1 MSGEQLSALDRRRE
15 LLRKRLAESGIAAQ
29 AATDAAPRVQAGE
42 RRELAPGQRRM
53 WFLQV
58 KDEADTTLNVG
69 VAHRMRGSLDETRLR
84 GAFAAIIRRHDILR
98 TTYGVDA
105 AGEPYQV
112 FTEDVELPWTTI
124 DLGNLED
131 SARER
136 EFRALAERELGRPFD
151 LTVDPPLRITLLRMD
166 AQEFVLLLVVHH
178 IGFDDNSWEV
188 FFTELSDYYNSR
200 PVEGDA
206 PQFMVV
212 GAVESQTSDVGID
225 YWRQSLTPL
234 PDSLD
239 LPGSS
244 SSNPTSRRA
253 RRRAIPLSSDTAGRM
268 EEFARA
274 HSATPFMVLLAA
286 FGTLVHR
293 YTGATDFL
301 VAIPVVE
308 RKANAEKAIGYFGNT
323 VLLRAAV
330 DPSMGFAAYVAAVRE
345 ACLGAFGHQSIG
357 IDEVVREV
365 NPSRS
370 TGRDGLDDLVRLGF
384 SMREDPNGYRLA
396 GVETSRIDLDGGAA
410 QVPLALAIATDSSGT
425 MVEIE
430 YQTDALPQWLV
441 DQLLA
446 HYRRLLE
453 DGLARPGEPVARL
466 DPFSDEERSVVLA
479 QSRGALS
486 DVPRTTLVNVLQEAA
501 RTTPDALAVVS
512 DELELTYE
520 ALHRRANRVARWLI
534 GQGVGTEDVIALQMS
549 TSVEFIVAMFAVL
562 KSGAA
567 YMPID
572 PALPEDRIEYLTA
585 DANPRIVWG
594 TSEFQVAE
602 ERAANLSDTEVADT
616 DRLRPLLPESLAY
629 VIYTSG
635 STGRPK
641 GVAVAHEAIAEHVVS
656 FMVDWSMT
664 AEDRMLQSTSVSFDA
679 SLADILC
686 PLSLG
691 AQLVLPKPNPFSD
704 IGYVIDLVRRR
715 GVTVLHM
722 VPSLLNSVMLLPEAR
737 ELRGLRHIP
746 VGGEALPGEVAD
758 KFAVMFDAEL
768 RNHYG
773 PTEAVVCSTYMPVD
787 GPQGNSIVPI
797 GHPNRNVYAYV
808 LDEALQLVPAGVV
821 GELYLG
827 GVQLARG
834 YRGRPV
840 LTAERFVA
848 DPFSSGGR
856 LYRTGDLVRRNVSG
870 ELEFVGRAD
879 EQVKVRGF
887 RIELGEVEGVIGAD
901 PRVGRCVVTV
911 VEDAQVGPM
920 LAAYVVPASDGP
932 AGEIDLEEL
941 RARAQETLPAYM
953 VPSAF
958 AVIPEIPLTT
968 SGKLDKR
975 ALPAPETMAERVF
988 LAPATPTERRMC
1000 AIFSHLFG
1008 REQISADDSFFELGG
1023 HSLLAARLVA
1033 QIRAQFG
1040 IDLTVRTVFD
1050 SPTPAGLAGE
1060 LVTYFREEFEIE
1072 LDELDLDD
1080 SEEMEVAPQDG
1091 RPDLVQAVRPERLP
1105 LSSSQLSMWF
1115 ECQMEGVTDIGN
1127 MWLALRF
1134 DGPLQTPALIAALND
1149 VVARHE
1155 MLRTNFA
1162 IHEGG
1167 PYQIVH
1173 PSRELSVPILRTDP
1187 DNLTDTLDELRHHI
1201 FGLESE
1207 PLFRPSI
1214 VELSAEQHVLAL
1226 AVHHLVVDHVSFT
1239 VIVDDLVAA
1248 YRARATGQAP
1258 QWDPQ
1263 PVQYADYVL
1272 WQRDAFGAES
1282 EFGQAEVTYWRELL
1296 AGIPVETA
1304 VAHDR
1309 ARPQI
1314 LGKRGE
1320 VEKFTVAPE
1329 RRQALTRMAELH
1341 GVTEFMVY
1349 QAALAATLHRLGG
1362 GTDIVIGSPVA
1373 ARVHPDVANLVG
1385 LFANMVALRNDL
1397 SEDPTLGEVLQRSRD
1412 ATLNAHAHQELPIEK
1427 LVEAINPPRSLSW
1440 NPLFQTMVNF
1450 RGADWGTEA
1459 RDLTGS
1465 GETSL
1470 VPLPMEVDVS
1480 YLDLN
1485 FALNVTPS
1493 GGLDVSVVA
1502 NADLYDPETTGLIA
1516 RALDAAFDA
1525 FATDQDV
1532 RLSEVVLLPADVLER
1547 LLAAPAAAH
1556 ERAAAPVS
1564 EGSEETK
1571 LALIGILEEL
1581 LEISDIDPEDNF
1593 FALGGDSVISIQW
1606 STRAAERGLAMTP
1619 QMVFECATISQLAGA
1634 VDAADNVA
1642 AETNSNSEAEME
1654 HSAPMSASGLS
1665 AEALAELTASWQAQ
1679 S

>member
-1 MSGEQLSALDRRRE
+1 
-15 LLRKRLAESGIAAQ
+15 
-29 AATDAAPRVQAGE
+29 
-42 RRELAPGQRRM
+42 
-53 WFLQV
+53 
-58 KDEADTTLNVG
+58 
-69 VAHRMRGSLDETRLR
+69 
-84 GAFAAIIRRHDILR
+84 
-98 TTYGVDA
+98 
-105 AGEPYQV
+105 
-112 FTEDVELPWTTI
+112 
-124 DLGNLED
+124 
-131 SARER
+131 
-136 EFRALAERELGRPFD
+136 
-151 LTVDPPLRITLLRMD
+151 
-166 AQEFVLLLVVHH
+166 
-178 IGFDDNSWEV
+178 
-188 FFTELSDYYNSR
+188 
-200 PVEGDA
+200 
-206 PQFMVV
+206 
-212 GAVESQTSDVGID
+212 
-225 YWRQSLTPL
+225 
-234 PDSLD
+234 
-239 LPGSS
+239 
-244 SSNPTSRRA
+244 
-253 RRRAIPLSSDTAGRM
+253 
-268 EEFARA
+268 
-274 HSATPFMVLLAA
+274 
-286 FGTLVHR
+286 
-293 YTGATDFL
+293 
-301 VAIPVVE
+301 
-308 RKANAEKAIGYFGNT
+308 
-323 VLLRAAV
+323 
-330 DPSMGFAAYVAAVRE
+330 
-345 ACLGAFGHQSIG
+345 
-357 IDEVVREV
+357 
-365 NPSRS
+365 
-370 TGRDGLDDLVRLGF
+370 
-384 SMREDPNGYRLA
+384 
-396 GVETSRIDLDGGAA
+396 
-410 QVPLALAIATDSSGT
+410 
-425 MVEIE
+425 
-430 YQTDALPQWLV
+430 
-441 DQLLA
+441 
-446 HYRRLLE
+446 
-453 DGLARPGEPVARL
+453 
-466 DPFSDEERSVVLA
+466 
-479 QSRGALS
+479 
-486 DVPRTTLVNVLQEAA
+486 
-501 RTTPDALAVVS
+501 
-512 DELELTYE
+512 
-520 ALHRRANRVARWLI
+520 
-534 GQGVGTEDVIALQMS
+534 
-549 TSVEFIVAMFAVL
+549 
-562 KSGAA
+562 
-567 YMPID
+567 
-572 PALPEDRIEYLTA
+572 
-585 DANPRIVWG
+585 
-594 TSEFQVAE
+594 
-602 ERAANLSDTEVADT
+602 
-616 DRLRPLLPESLAY
+616 
-629 VIYTSG
+629 
-635 STGRPK
+635 
-641 GVAVAHEAIAEHVVS
+641 
-656 FMVDWSMT
+656 
-664 AEDRMLQSTSVSFDA
+664 
-679 SLADILC
+679 
-686 PLSLG
+686 
-691 AQLVLPKPNPFSD
+691 
-704 IGYVIDLVRRR
+704 
-715 GVTVLHM
+715 
-722 VPSLLNSVMLLPEAR
+722 
-737 ELRGLRHIP
+737 
-746 VGGEALPGEVAD
+746 
-758 KFAVMFDAEL
+758 
-768 RNHYG
+768 
-773 PTEAVVCSTYMPVD
+773 
-787 GPQGNSIVPI
+787 
-797 GHPNRNVYAYV
+797 
-808 LDEALQLVPAGVV
+808 
-821 GELYLG
+821 
-827 GVQLARG
+827 
-834 YRGRPV
+834 
-840 LTAERFVA
+840 
-848 DPFSSGGR
+848 
-856 LYRTGDLVRRNVSG
+856 
-870 ELEFVGRAD
+870 
-879 EQVKVRGF
+879 
-887 RIELGEVEGVIGAD
+887 
-901 PRVGRCVVTV
+901 
-911 VEDAQVGPM
+911 
-920 LAAYVVPASDGP
+920 
-932 AGEIDLEEL
+932 
-941 RARAQETLPAYM
+941 
-953 VPSAF
+953 
-958 AVIPEIPLTT
+958 
-968 SGKLDKR
+968 
-975 ALPAPETMAERVF
+975 
-988 LAPATPTERRMC
+988 
-1000 AIFSHLFG
+1000 
-1008 REQISADDSFFELGG
+1008 
-1023 HSLLAARLVA
+1023 
-1033 QIRAQFG
+1033 
-1040 IDLTVRTVFD
+1040 
-1050 SPTPAGLAGE
+1050 
-1060 LVTYFREEFEIE
+1060 
-1072 LDELDLDD
+1072 
-1080 SEEMEVAPQDG
+1080 
-1091 RPDLVQAVRPERLP
+1091 
-1105 LSSSQLSMWF
+1105 
-1115 ECQMEGVTDIGN
+1115 
-1127 MWLALRF
+1127 LRF
-1134 DGPLQTPALIAALND
+1134 DGPLQTPALTAALND

>member
-1 MSGEQLSALDRRRE
+1 MSALDRRRE
-15 LLRKRLAESGIAAQ
+15 LLRKRLAQSGVEAPSVESA
-29 AATDAAPRVQAGE
+29 DRVRAGE

-53 WFLQV
+53 WFLQT
-58 KDEADTTLNVG
+58 KDTADTTLNVG
-69 VAHRMRGSLDETRLR
+69 VAHRMRGSLDENRMR
-84 GAFAAIIRRHDILR
+84 GAFAAVIRRHDILR
-98 TTYGVDA
+98 TTYGVDS

-112 FTEDVELPWTTI
+112 FVDDVELPWTTI
-124 DLGNLED
+124 DLESLDERTREGEIQALAD
-131 SARER
+131 RER
-136 EFRALAERELGRPFD
+136 GRPFD
-151 LTVDPPLRITLLRMD
+151 LTVDPPIRVTLLRLGG
-166 AQEFVLLLVVHH
+166 QEFVLLLVVHH
-178 IGFDDNSWEV
+178 ISFDDNSWEIL
-188 FFTELSDYYNSR
+188 FAELSEHYNAR
-200 PVEGDA
+200 PVEGGA
-206 PQFMVV
+206 PQFTVV
-212 GAVESQTSDVGID
+212 GIADHEPSDRGID
-225 YWRQSLTPL
+225 YWRKSLTPL
-234 PDSLD
+234 PEPLE

-244 SSNPTSRRA
+244 KNLTTRTSRAA
-253 RRRAIPLSSDTAGRM
+253 RRRAVPLPSEIETRM
-268 EEFARA
+268 EEFARE
-274 HSATPFMVLLAA
+274 HSATPFMVLLAV

-293 YTGATDFL
+293 YTATTDFL
-301 VAIPVVE
+301 TSIPVVE

-323 VLLRAAV
+323 VLLRAVV
-330 DPSMGFAAYVAAVRE
+330 DPADGFAGYVATVRE
-345 ACLGAFGHQSIG
+345 ACLGAFGHQDVG
-357 IDEVVREV
+357 IDEVVREL

-370 TGRDGLDDLVRLGF
+370 TGRDGLDELVRLGF
-384 SMREDPNGYRLA
+384 SMRKDVSGYRLE
-396 GVETSRIDLDGGAA
+396 GVEATQLDLSEGAV
-410 QVPLALAIATDSSGT
+410 QVPLSLAIATDPTGT
-425 MVEIE
+425 VIEIE
-430 YQTDALPQWLV
+430 YQTDVLPEWLV

-453 DGLARPGEPVARL
+453 DGLNRPQEPLSRL
-466 DPFSDEERSVVLA
+466 DPFGAEERSAVLA
-479 QSRGALS
+479 QSRGAHS
-486 DVPRTTLVNVLQEAA
+486 DVPPTTLVDVLQAAA
-501 RTTPDALAVVS
+501 RATPDALALVS
-512 DELELTYE
+512 DEAELTYDV
-520 ALHRRANRVARWLI
+520 LHRRSNRFARWLI
-534 GQGVGTEDVIALQMS
+534 AQGVGTEDVIALQMS
-549 TSVEFIVAMFAVL
+549 TSIDFIVAMLAVL

-572 PALPEDRIEYLTA
+572 PALPEGRIEYLITDAEPRMVLGTKEFRAAEEEAAHLA
-585 DANPRIVWG
+585 DAELV
-594 TSEFQVAE
+594 
-602 ERAANLSDTEVADT
+602 DT
-616 DRLRPLLPESLAY
+616 DRLRPLLPEDLAY

-635 STGRPK
+635 STGQPK
-641 GVAVAHEAIAEHVVS
+641 GVAVAHAAIAEHIVS
-656 FMVDWSMT
+656 FTADWSMT

-691 AQLVLPKPNPFSD
+691 AQVVVPRPKPFSD

-722 VPSLLNSVMLLPEAR
+722 VPSLLNSVMLMPEAR
-737 ELRGLRHIP
+737 ELRGLLRHVP
-746 VGGEALPGEVAD
+746 VGGEALAGEVAD
-758 KFAVMFDAEL
+758 KFGSVFDAEL

-773 PTEAVVCSTYMPVD
+773 PTEAVVCSTYKAVEE
-787 GPQGNSIVPI
+787 PQGNSIVSI
-797 GHPNRNVYAYV
+797 GRPNRNVHAYV
-808 LDEALQLVPAGVV
+808 LDEALGLAPTGVV

-827 GVQLARG
+827 GAQLARG

-848 DPFSSGGR
+848 DPFNPGGR
-856 LYRTGDLVRRNVSG
+856 LYRTGDLVLRNASG
-870 ELEFVGRAD
+870 ELEFIGRAD

-887 RIELGEVEGVIGAD
+887 RIELGEIEAVIGAD
-901 PRVGRCVVTV
+901 SRVGHCVVTV
-911 VEDAQVGPM
+911 ADDLQVGPM
-920 LAAYVVPASDGP
+920 LAAYVVPA
-932 AGEIDLEEL
+932 AGAGAEIDLEEL
-941 RARAQETLPAYM
+941 KARAQERLPAYM

-975 ALPAPETMAERVF
+975 ALPALDALVDSVF
-988 LAPATPTERRMC
+988 RAPRTPTERRMC
-1000 AIFSHLFG
+1000 AIYSHLFG
-1008 REQISADDSFFELGG
+1008 RPEIGLDDSFFELGG

-1040 IDLTVRTVFD
+1040 IELTVRTVFD
-1050 SPTPAGLAGE
+1050 SPTPAGLAEE

-1072 LDELDLDD
+1072 LDELDLDESD
-1080 SEEMEVAPQDG
+1080 EMEAAPQDG
-1091 RPDLVQAVRPERLP
+1091 RPDLVVAARPERLP

-1155 MLRTNFA
+1155 TLRTNFA
-1162 IHEGG
+1162 IHEGA

-1173 PSRELSVPILRTDP
+1173 SSRELSVPTLRASP
-1187 DNLTDTLDELRHHI
+1187 EALSDTLAQLRHHI

-1207 PLFRPSI
+1207 SLIRPTI
-1214 VELSAEQHVLAL
+1214 IELGAREHVLAL
-1226 AVHHLVVDHVSFT
+1226 VVHHMVVDHVSFT
-1239 VIVDDLVAA
+1239 VIVDDLVTA
-1248 YRARATGQAP
+1248 YRARIDGVAP
-1258 QWDPQ
+1258 KWDPQ

-1272 WQRDAFGAES
+1272 WQRQAYGPDS
-1282 EFGQAEVTYWRELL
+1282 EFGQSETAYWRELL
-1296 AGIPVETA
+1296 TGVPTEIA

-1320 VEKFTVAPE
+1320 VERFAVPPE
-1329 RRQALTRMAELH
+1329 RRQALTRMAEQR

-1349 QAALAATLHRLGG
+1349 LAALATVLHRLGG
-1362 GTDIVIGSPVA
+1362 GTDIAIGSPVA
-1373 ARVHPDVANLVG
+1373 ARTHPHVANLVG

-1397 SEDPTLGEVLQRSRD
+1397 SGNPTVREVLERSRD
-1412 ATLNAHAHQELPIEK
+1412 ATLNAHTHQEMPIEK

-1459 RDLTGS
+1459 RDLTGT

-1493 GGLDVSVVA
+1493 GGLDVSVIA
-1502 NADLYDPETTGLIA
+1502 NADLYDPETTRLIA
-1516 RALDAAFDA
+1516 RALDAAFGA
-1525 FATDQDV
+1525 FANDQDARV
-1532 RLSEVVLLPADVLER
+1532 SEIVLLPADAMTR
-1547 LLAAPAAAH
+1547 LLAPPAAAV
-1556 ERAAAPVS
+1556 ERITAPTT

-1571 LALIGILEEL
+1571 RALIAILEEL

-1606 STRAAERGLAMTP
+1606 STRAAEQGLAMTP

-1634 VDAADNVA
+1634 VDAADPVGVGD
-1642 AETNSNSEAEME
+1642 NSVSEAQLEP
-1654 HSAPMSASGLS
+1654 SAPMSASGLS